1 MLEAERVARVQLL
14 YREVNERIQAVGTGA
29 FGLPSDEPLNVV
41 CECLDTA
48 CADRITISARELERA
63 RSSAS
68 RFIVLPGHEDGD
80 YEEVL
85 ERHAG
90 FLIVAKDAA
99 LIERLRAEPDAPDSA
114 GGPDTGLQ

>member
-41 CECLDTA
+41 CECLDA
-48 CADRITISARELERA
+48 SCADRITVSARELEQA
-63 RSSAS
+63 RSSPA
-68 RFIVLPGHEDGD
+68 RFIVLPGHEDVD

-85 ERHAG
+85 ARHAG
-90 FLIVAKDAA
+90 FLIVAKDEE
-99 LIERLRAEPDAPDSA
+99 LIARLRAEPDAAASTSGRKP
-114 GGPDTGLQ
+114 GLQ